1 MTFDRRIVLVVSM
14 AALAVF
20 LYGSIDYH
28 SMPYAGMD
36 LKYYRES
43 ASFSPSIAS
52 DIPKPFCYRLL
63 GPWLAGLFPDDVAGF
78 RIVTWLSA
86 LLLAILFYRLLL
98 SMGISPAAGA
108 AAVFFLVMNKH
119 LFGIS
124 AWNFFQVKDTLSLV
138 FIAAAMLAMR
148 RRRWGLFS
156 AALLGGA
163 LTGELAMIM
172 VPVLF
177 VFLAGRDSFRAG
189 DGAGEDRTPAANR
202 DGGAPPPAPRDG
214 FARPAGHPGWARPAL
229 ACLPA
234 IAAFAAVR
242 LLVSSSGGI
251 GLMESALRYGV
262 KLKHPMVW
270 YGLLVNPFIPL
281 TFIPLIFFRESAR
294 FLGRNLHLAAYFLLV
309 LASASFGSNNERLMA
324 PAAIAFY
331 ALIAFIIDARVLPR
345 GKHWIAILA
354 AAAALSSLHHSIARF
369 PLPERSFTVALSGGS
384 LLALTLIFLIFF
396 APLRRRP
403 GGAPGEKSS
412 MNY

>member
-1 MTFDRRIVLVVSM
+1 MTFDRRIVLIVSM
-14 AALAVF
+14 VALAVF

-43 ASFSPSIAS
+43 ASLSPSIATG
-52 DIPKPFCYRLL
+52 IPKPFCYRLL
-63 GPWLAGLFPDDVAGF
+63 GPWLAGLFPDDIAGF
-78 RIVTWLSA
+78 RIVTLLSA
-86 LLLAILFYRLLL
+86 VLLAILFYRLLV
-98 SMGISPAAGA
+98 SMGLSPAAGT

-124 AWNFFQVKDTLSLV
+124 VWNFFQVKDTLSLV
-138 FIAAAMLAMR
+138 FIAAAMLAMHR
-148 RRRWGLFS
+148 GRWALFS

-177 VFLAGRDSFRAG
+177 VFLALRGRRFTRRMGPEKARHPRSFAG
-189 DGAGEDRTPAANR
+189 TAVRP
-202 DGGAPPPAPRDG
+202 G
-214 FARPAGHPGWARPAL
+214 FAHPAGLPGWVRPAL
-229 ACLPA
+229 ACLPGL
-234 IAAFAAVR
+234 AAFAAIR
-242 LLVSSSGGI
+242 LLVPSSGGI
-251 GLMESALRYGV
+251 GLIESALRYGA

-270 YGLLVNPFIPL
+270 YALLANPFIPL

-294 FLGRNLHLAAYFLLV
+294 FLRRNLYLAAYFLLV

-345 GKHWIAILA
+345 GKVWIAILA

-369 PLPERSFTVALSGGS
+369 PLPERSFTIALSGGS
-384 LLALTLIFLIFF
+384 SIAVTLIFLIYFF
-396 APLRRRP
+396 SPPRSQSG
-403 GGAPGEKSS
+403 GGAGVKPAP
-412 MNY
+412 

>member
-1 MTFDRRIVLVVSM
+1 MTFDRRIVLIVSM

-43 ASFSPSIAS
+43 ASLSPSIATG
-52 DIPKPFCYRLL
+52 IPKPFCYRLL
-63 GPWLAGLFPDDVAGF
+63 GPWLAGLFPDDIAGF
-78 RIVTWLSA
+78 RIVTYLSA
-86 LLLAILFYRLLL
+86 VLLAILFYRLLL
-98 SMGISPAAGA
+98 SMGISPAAST

-138 FIAAAMLAMR
+138 FIAAAMLAMHR
-148 RRRWGLFS
+148 GRWALFS

-172 VPVLF
+172 IPVLF
-177 VFLAGRDSFRAG
+177 VFLAARK
-189 DGAGEDRTPAANR
+189 TLHAANR
-202 DGGAPPPAPRDG
+202 TGEGRPHTSNDDFALPAGRVG
-214 FARPAGHPGWARPAL
+214 FTRPAGRPGWALPVL

-234 IAAFAAVR
+234 IAAFAAIR
-242 LLVSSSGGI
+242 LLVPSSGGI
-251 GLMESALRYGV
+251 GLVESALRYGV
-262 KLKHPMVW
+262 KLRHPMVW
-270 YGLLVNPFIPL
+270 YGLLANPFIPL

-294 FLGRNLHLAAYFLLV
+294 FIRRNLHLAAYFLLV

-331 ALIAFIIDARVLPR
+331 ALVAFIIDAKVLPR
-345 GKHWIAILA
+345 GKVWIAILA

-369 PLPERSFTVALSGGS
+369 PLPDRSFTVALSGGS
-384 LLALTLIFLIFF
+384 LLAVTLLFLIFF
-396 APLRRRP
+396 GPLRRRP
-403 GGAPGEKSS
+403 GVLPGEKSS

>member
-1 MTFDRRIVLVVSM
+1 MTFDRRIVLIVLM

-43 ASFSPSIAS
+43 ASCSPSIATG
-52 DIPKPFCYRLL
+52 IPKPFCHRLL
-63 GPWLAGLFPDDVAGF
+63 GPWLAGLFPDDITGF

-98 SMGISPAAGA
+98 SMGISPAAST

-138 FIAAAMLAMR
+138 FIAAAMLAMYR
-148 RRRWGLFS
+148 GRWALFS

-177 VFLAGRDSFRAG
+177 VFLAER
-189 DGAGEDRTPAANR
+189 RTLRAAN
-202 DGGAPPPAPRDG
+202 GPREG
-214 FARPAGHPGWARPAL
+214 FARPAL

-234 IAAFAAVR
+234 IAAFAAIR
-242 LLVSSSGGI
+242 LLVPSSGGI
-251 GLMESALRYGV
+251 GLIESALRYGV
-262 KLKHPMVW
+262 KLKHTMVW
-270 YGLLVNPFIPL
+270 YGLLINPFIPL
-281 TFIPLIFFRESAR
+281 TLIPLIFFRESAR
-294 FLGRNLHLAAYFLLV
+294 FLRRNLYLAAYFLLV
-309 LASASFGSNNERLMA
+309 FASASFGSNNERLMA

-331 ALIAFIIDARVLPR
+331 ALVAFIIDARVLPR
-345 GKHWIAILA
+345 GKVWIAVLA

-369 PLPERSFTVALSGGS
+369 PLPGRSFTIALSGGS
-384 LLALTLIFLIFF
+384 SLAVTLIFLIYFSLPRSQSGGRTGVKP
-396 APLRRRP
+396 AP
-403 GGAPGEKSS
+403 
-412 MNY
+412 

>member
-1 MTFDRRIVLVVSM
+1 VTFDRRIVLIVSM

-43 ASFSPSIAS
+43 ASLSPSIAMG
-52 DIPKPFCYRLL
+52 IPKPFCYRLL

-78 RIVTWLSA
+78 RIVTFLSA
-86 LLLAILFYRLLL
+86 VLLAILFYRLLL

-138 FIAAAMLAMR
+138 FIAAAMLAMHR
-148 RRRWGLFS
+148 GRWPLFS

-177 VFLAGRDSFRAG
+177 VFLAERNAFCAGNGTG
-189 DGAGEDRTPAANR
+189 DGRATAAR
-202 DGGAPPPAPRDG
+202 EGYE
-214 FARPAGHPGWARPAL
+214 RPAGHPGWVRPAL
-229 ACLPA
+229 ACLPGL
-234 IAAFAAVR
+234 AAFAAIR
-242 LLVSSSGGI
+242 LLVPSSGGI
-251 GLMESALRYGV
+251 GLIESALRYGV
-262 KLKHPMVW
+262 KLRHPMVW
-270 YGLLVNPFIPL
+270 YALLANPFIPL
-281 TFIPLIFFRESAR
+281 TFIPLIFFRESAL
-294 FLGRNLHLAAYFLLV
+294 FLRRNLHLAAYFLLV

-345 GKHWIAILA
+345 GKVWIAILA

-369 PLPERSFTVALSGGS
+369 PLPERSFTVVLSGGS
-384 LLALTLIFLIFF
+384 LLAVTLLFLIFF
-396 APLRRRP
+396 VPLRRRP
-403 GGAPGEKSS
+403 GGLPGEKPS

>member
-1 MTFDRRIVLVVSM
+1 MTFDRRIVLIVSM
-14 AALAVF
+14 VALSVF

-43 ASFSPSIAS
+43 ASLSPSIATG
-52 DIPKPFCYRLL
+52 IPKPFCYRLL
-63 GPWLAGLFPDDVAGF
+63 GPWLAGLFPDDIAGF
-78 RIVTWLSA
+78 RIVTLLSA
-86 LLLAILFYRLLL
+86 VLLAILFYRLLV
-98 SMGISPAAGA
+98 SMGISPAAGT
-108 AAVFFLVMNKH
+108 AAVFFLLMNKH

-138 FIAAAMLAMR
+138 FIAAAMLAMHR
-148 RRRWGLFS
+148 GRWALFS

-177 VFLAGRDSFRAG
+177 VFLAERKTLPPEN
-189 DGAGEDRTPAANR
+189 GAGEGPT
-202 DGGAPPPAPRDG
+202 PAPREDFAGTAVRPG
-214 FARPAGHPGWARPAL
+214 FAHPAGLRGWVRPAL

-234 IAAFAAVR
+234 LATFAAVR
-242 LLVSSSGGI
+242 LLVPSSGGI
-251 GLMESALRYGV
+251 GLVESALRYGV

-270 YGLLVNPFIPL
+270 YALLANPFIPL
-281 TFIPLIFFRESAR
+281 TLIPLIFFRESAR
-294 FLGRNLHLAAYFLLV
+294 FLKRHLYLAAYFLLV

-345 GKHWIAILA
+345 GKAWIAILA

-369 PLPERSFTVALSGGS
+369 PLPGRSFTIALSGGS
-384 LLALTLIFLIFF
+384 SIAVTLIFLIYFF
-396 APLRRRP
+396 SPPRSQSGGGTGVKPAP
-403 GGAPGEKSS
+403 
-412 MNY
+412 

>member
-1 MTFDRRIVLVVSM
+1 MTFDRRIVLIVSM

-43 ASFSPSIAS
+43 ASLSPSIATG
-52 DIPKPFCYRLL
+52 IPKPFCYRLL
-63 GPWLAGLFPDDVAGF
+63 GPWLAGLFPDDIAGF
-78 RIVTWLSA
+78 RIVTFLSA
-86 LLLAILFYRLLL
+86 VLLAILFYRLLL
-98 SMGISPAAGA
+98 SMGLSPAAGA

-124 AWNFFQVKDTLSLV
+124 VWNFFQVKDTLSLV
-138 FIAAAMLAMR
+138 FIAAAMLAMHR
-148 RRRWGLFS
+148 GRWALFS

-177 VFLAGRDSFRAG
+177 VFLAAQRTLRTANGPG
-189 DGAGEDRTPAANR
+189 DG
-202 DGGAPPPAPRDG
+202 PPPAPREGFSGTTVHPG
-214 FARPAGHPGWARPAL
+214 FARTAGRSGWARPAL

-234 IAAFAAVR
+234 IAAFAAIR
-242 LLVSSSGGI
+242 LLVPSSGGI
-251 GLMESALRYGV
+251 GLIESAARYGV
-262 KLKHPMVW
+262 KLRHPMVW
-270 YGLLVNPFIPL
+270 YALLINPFIPL

-294 FLGRNLHLAAYFLLV
+294 FIRRNLHLAAYFLLV

-345 GKHWIAILA
+345 GKVWIAILA

-369 PLPERSFTVALSGGS
+369 PLPERIFTVALSGGS
-384 LLALTLIFLIFF
+384 SIAVTLIFLIYFF
-396 APLRRRP
+396 SPPRSQSGGEAGVKPAP
-403 GGAPGEKSS
+403 
-412 MNY
+412 